1 MMFSFSRQNGQW
13 QKLWRQQQ
21 AAGPLQ
27 RILAWLVMGVL
38 LVAGFVLLLVMLLLS
53 WLLIPLFYW
62 RYRKKMR
69 AFQQAAQQAQRQAH
83 QQYQQQADQ
92 QSSAG
97 HRVIEGEVVGK
108 KEE

>member
-1 MMFSFSRQNGQW
+1 MIMFSFQRQNNQW
-13 QKLWRQQQ
+13 QRLWRQQQ

-38 LVAGFVLLLVMLLLS
+38 LVAGFFLILLMLLLS

-62 RYRKKMR
+62 RYRRKLR
-69 AFQQAAQQAQRQAH
+69 AFQQAASQAQ
-83 QQYQQQADQ
+83 QQYQQHSEQPRR
-92 QSSAG
+92 SG
-97 HRVIEGEVVGK
+97 HRVIEGEVVDR

>member
-1 MMFSFSRQNGQW
+1 MFSFQRQNGQW
-13 QKLWRQQQ
+13 QKIWRQQQ

-38 LVAGFVLLLVMLLLS
+38 LVAGFFLLLLMLVLS

-62 RYRKKMR
+62 RYRRRMR
-69 AFQQAAQQAQRQAH
+69 AFQQAANQAQ
-83 QQYQQQADQ
+83 QQYQQQAEQ
-92 QSSAG
+92 QSPSG